1 MLKKVFL
8 KILRNSQEMHCAAVS
23 NKYFLIRFP
32 PQWNVFMP
40 EGLQLYQKRD
50 SDTCFP
56 VNFLNFF
63 AEHLRL
69 WETVSCRN
77 SRPEVFLGKGVL
89 KICSKFTG
97 EHPCRSV
104 ISIKLQSNFVEI
116 ALWYRCSLVNLLHN
130 FRTLFLKNASGW
142 LLLYVLN

>member
-1 MLKKVFL
+1 MSFSEAATVLKKVFL

-104 ISIKLQSNFVEI
+104 ISIKLQSN
-116 ALWYRCSLVNLLHN
+116 
-130 FRTLFLKNASGW
+130 TLAWVFSCKFAS
-142 LLLYVLN
+142 YFQNTFS